1 MTVTQV
7 EVEATTQRPV
17 EPTRVSSVGE
27 VKIVRDKFGE
37 KILSSYAKISKQD
50 HKQYHTVN
58 IPHVHMGGTNPDV
71 MLRRSI

>member
-1 MTVTQV
+1 MTMTRQV

-37 KILSSYAKISKQD
+37 KILSRYTKISKRD
-50 HKQYHTVN
+50 HKQYHVLN
-58 IPHVHMGGTNPDV
+58 IPHIHMGGKNLVV
-71 MLRRSI
+71 MLR